1 MNSGQIFV
9 MSRGER
15 EIDDRERLGWNKGK
29 RCSRKGEG
37 ERKGVFDTGDHK
49 RGRITDGHVGC
60 KEMT

>member
-1 MNSGQIFV
+1 